1 MLRVTNIAVILTL
14 MTIHA
19 QAHSV
24 RVGNLEFVHPV
35 ILVPQPGLDHTCA
48 HVKIINHGD
57 RVEYF
62 RGVRLNVAGSVKLLM
77 NFETG
82 RVDISPIRL
91 AILPGRMLDLR
102 SPSYCIFLSGL
113 GVSLDADIGF
123 YPGTFLFERAG
134 EIPADFM
141 IDAFG
146 EMP

>member
-35 ILVPQPGLDHTCA
+35 IMVPRPGLDHTCA
-48 HVKIINHGD
+48 HVKIINYGD

-77 NFETG
+77 NSETG
-82 RVDISPIRL
+82 GVEILPIHL
-91 AILPGRMLDLR
+91 AILPGRTLDLR

-113 GVSLDADIGF
+113 RVSFEADIGA
-123 YPGTFLFERAG
+123 YPGELLFEQAG
-134 EIPADFM
+134 EIDADFM
-141 IDAFG
+141 VDASR